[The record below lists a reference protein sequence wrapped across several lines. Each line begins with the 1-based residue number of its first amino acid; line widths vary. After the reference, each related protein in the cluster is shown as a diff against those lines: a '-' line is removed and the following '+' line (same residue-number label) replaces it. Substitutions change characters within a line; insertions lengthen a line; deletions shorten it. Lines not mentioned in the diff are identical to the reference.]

1 MESSQITPSS
11 PSSPNSPNSASN
23 PRSPRS
29 LSSPSRT
36 IACFQQLQTAA
47 TCPAA
52 TSCSNLHRWKQHFF
66 STNCLQTGTT
76 CPPPLV
82 LLAVGSA
89 EGAAGAARKAGAPSS
104 QQTEKVQ
111 WQLEMAIACFRQ
123 LQVAPIC
130 THGSSINEPR
140 TTKVELGVQLLT
152 RLHRPLCNGRS
163 SKSSKSSRSSTG
175 RLAGRQQQLSTHST
189 QMGCGWEEFPNALFA
204 EYN

>member
-29 LSSPSRT
+29 LSSPSSSSPGSPSRT

-89 EGAAGAARKAGAPSS
+89 EGAAGAARIAGAPSS

-123 LQVAPIC
+123 LQAAP
-130 THGSSINEPR
+130 THPAATSCSN
-140 TTKVELGVQLLT
+140 
-152 RLHRPLCNGRS
+152 LHTW
-163 SKSSKSSRSSTG
+163 K
-175 RLAGRQQQLSTHST
+175 QH
-189 QMGCGWEEFPNALFA
+189 
-204 EYN
+204 